1 MRGNQCGF
9 SRDTLHPGPKMK
21 IMKNLLL
28 PILALLLLAVA
39 GCDKDDAEPTKPFT
53 AEYYVTV
60 TVTSFDDATGTM
72 VATLS
77 ATGEGTELGTSTW
90 ESNTTVHN
98 TFGNPPW
105 YQEGTQ
111 VFTAEDG
118 SKLIGTF
125 EGKTYPVGEAMGG
138 SGHYLITE
146 GTGKYKGV
154 TGSGTYYWEPTAN
167 PENYLKF
174 EGLLV
179 GL

>member
-1 MRGNQCGF
+1 
-9 SRDTLHPGPKMK
+9 
-21 IMKNLLL
+21 MKNLSK
-28 PILALLLLAVA
+28 IIGMAALLLLVFTA
-39 GCDKDDAEPTKPFT
+39 CDKDDSEPTKPFMG
-53 AEYYVTV
+53 EYYVTV
-60 TVTSFDDATGTM
+60 AVTSFNEVTGTM
-72 VATLS
+72 VAVLS

-98 TFGNPPW
+98 TFSSPPW

-146 GTGKYKGV
+146 GTGKFKDV
-154 TGSGTYYWEPTAN
+154 TGSGTYTWKPTAN

-179 GL
+179 NL